1 MNQRSTRSRLPY
13 FHDLPGTTPGT
24 LRIDPASA
32 STQIELIDYS
42 ADTAMRL
49 SLATPYDCA
58 AYLDTSSVS
67 WVDVRG
73 LGSEATFQ
81 ALGDVFN
88 LHPLVLEDLVNVPQR
103 PKVENYGNQL
113 VMVTHMVT
121 YLPQQKRLVKEQISF
136 VLGPYYLLTVQEEL
150 ENDCFEPVRHRIE
163 QDRGVIRRMGVDY
176 LAYALLDA
184 IVDGFFPAL
193 EAYGDR
199 LDELEDRLVVH
210 PSEQTLHLIHDLKRD
225 LASLRHTVWLQR
237 ETLASLMR
245 DNDKFI
251 GKEIDVYLRDCYD
264 HGVQLLEIVE
274 SYRDRASALVDIYL
288 SVMSNRMNDV
298 MKTLTVISTIFMPLT
313 FIAGIYGMNFNPQAS
328 PYNMPELNWYWGYVG
343 VWVVMGAIAASLIV
357 FFWRQ
362 GWFRN
367 LSK

>member
-1 MNQRSTRSRLPY
+1 MNQRSSQGRLRY
-13 FHDLPGTTPGT
+13 FHNLPGTTPGT
-24 LRIDPASA
+24 LHINPSAA
-32 STQIELIDYS
+32 STQIELIDYN

-49 SLATPYDCA
+49 PLANPHDCA
-58 AYLDTSSVS
+58 AYFDTASIS

-73 LGSEATFQ
+73 LGSEDTFQ
-81 ALGDVFN
+81 ALKDVFN

-113 VMVTHMVT
+113 VIVTHMVT
-121 YLPQQKRLVKEQISF
+121 YLPQEKRLVQEQISF
-136 VLGPYYLLTVQEEL
+136 VVGQHYLLTVQEEI
-150 ENDCFEPVRHRIE
+150 ENDCFEPVRHRI
-163 QDRGVIRRMGVDY
+163 QQNRGVIRCMGVDY
-176 LAYALLDA
+176 LTYALLDA

-199 LDELEDRLVVH
+199 LDDLEDRVVAR
-210 PSEQTLHLIHDLKRD
+210 PNEQALHQIYDLKRD
-225 LASLRHTVWLQR
+225 LANLRHTVWLQR
-237 ETLASLMR
+237 ETLASLLR

-251 GKEIDVYLRDCYD
+251 GEEIDIYLRDCYD

-274 SYRDRASALVDIYL
+274 SYRDRSSALVDIYL

-313 FIAGIYGMNFNPQAS
+313 FIAGIYGMNFNPAAS
-328 PYNMPELNWYWGYVG
+328 PYNMPELNWYWGYVA
-343 VWVVMGAIAASLIV
+343 VWIAMGAIAASLIV
-357 FFWRQ
+357 FFWRR